1 MILLTCGNIKNNNV
15 KDIPIG
21 RVGQL
26 KDGTKVVVRSRSSDG
41 RPTLEIQSSPRKI
54 EIRYNP

>member
-1 MILLTCGNIKNNNV
+1 MILLICGNIKSNNV

-41 RPTLEIQSSPRKI
+41 RLTL
-54 EIRYNP
+54 

>member
-1 MILLTCGNIKNNNV
+1 MNTEFDSLNLNNV
-15 KDIPIG
+15 KVLSVG
-21 RVGQL
+21 RVGEMQ
-26 KDGTKVVVRSRSSDG
+26 DGTRVVVRSVSSDG

>member
-1 MILLTCGNIKNNNV
+1 MILLTCGNIKSNNV